1 MITVVVL
8 VIIGLLI
15 ISVIVIAALEKGPST
30 ADLAL
35 AYEHAWDALDFETIW
50 ALSALE
56 LRDGL
61 DRRQFAKAKRAAY
74 AGVDHPTDLVATATV
89 SDIAESGDVAA
100 AITELVLRDGSTVH
114 HEVLMGRRMG
124 RWEVTGYTLRPE
136 DAPA

>member
-15 ISVIVIAALEKGPST
+15 MSVIVIAALEKGPST

-61 DRRQFAKAKRAAY
+61 DRRPGEVQ
-74 AGVDHPTDLVATATV
+74 AGEREPPAHHLSVVSPRELECGEGPVEVQIRHGAFTVVAEDRNQKLHYVPTFWRSVCAT
-89 SDIAESGDVAA
+89 
-100 AITELVLRDGSTVH
+100 
-114 HEVLMGRRMG
+114 
-124 RWEVTGYTLRPE
+124 
-136 DAPA
+136 